1 MDKNHSEDSSGYTPL
16 AKLFVWFATPTN
28 ANKIFAALAA
38 LCLLLFMS
46 DFTYKKYGHFP
57 IEKIPGFYGVY
68 GFIMFTALILV
79 AKTLRLLIKRDE
91 AYYGMKSVDNEDY
104 PTDQLDIGQDND

>member
-1 MDKNHSEDSSGYTPL
+1 
-16 AKLFVWFATPTN
+16 
-28 ANKIFAALAA
+28 
-38 LCLLLFMS
+38 
-46 DFTYKKYGHFP
+46 
-57 IEKIPGFYGVY
+57 
-68 GFIMFTALILV
+68 MFTALILV